1 MVKDAEANAEEDRRM
16 AELAQTRNQADGM
29 VHQVRKSMNEH
40 ADKID
45 SAEKTKIEEAI
56 KETEAA
62 IQSDDKARIEAAS
75 EALMTASQK
84 IGEIMAAEM
93 QKGDGAA
100 PGGPGA
106 AGFGGGAAGAGGQGA
121 SGGSGGGA
129 GGSRPKDDD
138 IVDAD
143 FKEVRRG

>member
-1 MVKDAEANAEEDRRM
+1 
-16 AELAQTRNQADGM
+16 
-29 VHQVRKSMNEH
+29 
-40 ADKID
+40 
-45 SAEKTKIEEAI
+45 
-56 KETEAA
+56 
-62 IQSDDKARIEAAS
+62 
-75 EALMTASQK
+75 MTASQK

-93 QKGDGAA
+93 QKGDGMGPG

-106 AGFGGGAAGAGGQGA
+106 NGGHGGA
-121 SGGSGGGA
+121 SGGSGGGSGSA

>member
-1 MVKDAEANAEEDRRM
+1 
-16 AELAQTRNQADGM
+16 
-29 VHQVRKSMNEH
+29 
-40 ADKID
+40 
-45 SAEKTKIEEAI
+45 
-56 KETEAA
+56 
-62 IQSDDKARIEAAS
+62 
-75 EALMTASQK
+75 MTASQK

-93 QKGDGAA
+93 QKGDGMGSG

-106 AGFGGGAAGAGGQGA
+106 NGGHGGGA
-121 SGGSGGGA
+121 SGGSGGGSGSA

>member
-1 MVKDAEANAEEDRRM
+1 
-16 AELAQTRNQADGM
+16 
-29 VHQVRKSMNEH
+29 VHQVRKSMTEH

-45 SAEKTKIEEAI
+45 AAEKTKIEEAI

-62 IQSDDKARIEAAS
+62 IQSDDKARMEAAS

-106 AGFGGGAAGAGGQGA
+106 AGFGGSAAGAGGQGA